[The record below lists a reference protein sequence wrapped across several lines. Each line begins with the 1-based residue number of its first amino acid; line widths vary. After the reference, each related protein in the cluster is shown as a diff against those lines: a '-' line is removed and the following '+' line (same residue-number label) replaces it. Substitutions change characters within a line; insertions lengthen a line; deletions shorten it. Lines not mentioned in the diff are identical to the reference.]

1 MTMALKMKNLPGDM
15 ETNMGIL
22 EDKLASLA
30 QDNNEPGVS
39 FQVADASTG
48 RKRFSSMEA
57 LDADTWAP
65 APKPASVPASAPTP
79 VPAQLPTTGQTLISN
94 LDDQL
99 KAAQSAT
106 DSEEAIKFLSLAKGS
121 IAATKAEFQKEAES
135 AAMAEYGIP
144 AIQAD
149 IEKQRRIAQSNPYYV
164 KLYGSADSDEVIQGE
179 ARLRAAKAAAEA
191 STMKRLQ
198 TNPTYQALL
207 AKSDLQERLTEHHVM
222 KLIGKQ
228 DQADAEA
235 EALVYGMPAEQKK
248 LMYQALGVPDGDN
261 RAAVAARKM
270 MPPARRSEFDQLLQS
285 GERAVPTLALSGNIF
300 AERVAIDN
308 EARVF
313 DSRDIAMSKLKEV
326 KAIASSDAAAATA
339 LASLSQDPKFLASKT
354 PEQQAVLKKYVME
367 AKTGTANKEQQAEH
381 AKIRTDIARW
391 SAVQKSQA
399 EFDSDI
405 TKLQNNANIP
415 VPSFL
420 REAQADPKTGIITK
434 AKAIE
439 LVMQSS
445 DPKEIQRR
453 QAELT
458 TFYDAGVKK
467 RADSFYF
474 SVSPLATEQLRAQI
488 SLGYA
493 GMIGKDLGKVGRA
506 LGVVAGDIGSL
517 ATAPGK
523 AIYELGQQKPG
534 ETLADYLTRVKGR
547 VDYRGFDP
555 IY

>member
-1 MTMALKMKNLPGDM
+1 MIMALKMENLLGDM

-22 EDKLASLA
+22 EDQLASLA

-39 FQVADASTG
+39 FQVADASIG

-65 APKPASVPASAPTP
+65 APKPAPVPTSAPTS
-79 VPAQLPTTGQTLISN
+79 VPAQLPTAGQTLISN

-121 IAATKAEFQKEAES
+121 IAATKADFQKEAES

-207 AKSDLQERLTEHHVM
+207 AKSELLLKLTEHHVM

-235 EALVYGMPAEQKK
+235 EGLVYGMPAEQKK

-339 LASLSQDPKFLASKT
+339 LAKLQEDPKFLASKT
-354 PEQQAVLKKYVME
+354 PEQQAILKKYVME

-405 TKLQNNANIP
+405 TKIQTNGVPIP
-415 VPSFL
+415 GFL
-420 REAQADPKTGIITK
+420 AAAKEDPKTGIITK

-439 LVMQSS
+439 LIHTAPTTQ
-445 DPKEIQRR
+445 ERQAR
-453 QAELT
+453 QAELVS
-458 TFYDAGVKK
+458 FYNAGVKK

-474 SVSPLATEQLRAQI
+474 SVSPLASEQLKAQI
-488 SLGYA
+488 GLFGAMGQGVTKIQDMEKLVLSGGLNSAIEGLA
-493 GMIGKDLGKVGRA
+493 NTGGKKINKL
-506 LGVVAGDIGSL
+506 LFGD
-517 ATAPGK
+517 
-523 AIYELGQQKPG
+523 
-534 ETLADYLTRVKGR
+534 
-547 VDYRGFDP
+547 
-555 IY
+555 